1 MIKIN
6 LHACAA
12 FVQALKFSIFHRCIN
27 GAAMSTSCQDD
38 VATYQTLRTTSGVAA
53 AFLDSHATFDTAKF
67 NTLFFVDCRVFY
79 CYTARNLCRFSVVS
93 ISAYQLIA

>member
-12 FVQALKFSIFHRCIN
+12 FVQALKFSILNCCIN

-38 VATYQTLRTTSGVAA
+38 VATYQTLRHIGRCHSVSQ
-53 AFLDSHATFDTAKF
+53 LS
-67 NTLFFVDCRVFY
+67 
-79 CYTARNLCRFSVVS
+79 RN
-93 ISAYQLIA
+93 I

>member
-12 FVQALKFSIFHRCIN
+12 FVQALKFSIFHCCIN

-38 VATYQTLRTTSGVAA
+38 VATYQTLRTTSGVAT
-53 AFLDSHATFDTAKF
+53 AFLNSRATFDMAKF
-67 NTLFFVDCRVFY
+67 NTLFFVDLDEYFIRLM
-79 CYTARNLCRFSVVS
+79 TATSSPVHSNNSL
-93 ISAYQLIA
+93 